1 MDSHQGGVCVAVGT
15 SRCASVSSRLVVGV
29 GEDQTVAKPLRGA
42 HGLQTSHLLSIHRLL
57 QQS

>member
-1 MDSHQGGVCVAVGT
+1 MCVAVGA

-42 HGLQTSHLLSIHRLL
+42 HGLETSHLLSVHRLL